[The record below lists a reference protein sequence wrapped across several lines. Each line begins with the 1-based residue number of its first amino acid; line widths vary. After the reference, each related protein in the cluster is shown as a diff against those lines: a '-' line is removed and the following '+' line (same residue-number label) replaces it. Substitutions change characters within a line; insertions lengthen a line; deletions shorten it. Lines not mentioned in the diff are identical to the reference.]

1 MEDAPE
7 VFDPNDSGYL
17 DPLEE
22 PGVAKFAKLICGRDV
37 VHDDAE
43 KDEPDS
49 EELPPKMLCN
59 KVIYYI
65 LANENP
71 EEYPLM
77 DDDKPISAHTS
88 EDGACSIIEEGKV
101 VETVKDCSCSP
112 PQEYNFVDK
121 GRFKIWKDW
130 IDDNQLF

>member
-1 MEDAPE
+1 MVEDAPE
-7 VFDPNDSGYL
+7 IFDPNLDRYL

-22 PGVAKFAKLICGRDV
+22 PGVAKFANLICGRDV
-37 VHDDAE
+37 HKQRD
-43 KDEPDS
+43 
-49 EELPPKMLCN
+49 ELPPKMQCN

-88 EDGACSIIEEGKV
+88 EDGACSIIEEGKI
-101 VETVKDCSCSP
+101 VETVKDCNCIHP
-112 PQEYNFVDK
+112 EEYNFKDK
-121 GRFKIWKDW
+121 GRFKI
-130 IDDNQLF
+130 

>member
-7 VFDPNDSGYL
+7 VFDPNSSGYL

-37 VHDDAE
+37 VHE
-43 KDEPDS
+43 DEPDS

-88 EDGACSIIEEGKV
+88 EDGACSIIEEGKI
-101 VETVKDCSCSP
+101 VETVKDCNCNHP
-112 PQEYNFVDK
+112 EEYNFEDK
-121 GRFKIWKDW
+121 GRFKI
-130 IDDNQLF
+130 